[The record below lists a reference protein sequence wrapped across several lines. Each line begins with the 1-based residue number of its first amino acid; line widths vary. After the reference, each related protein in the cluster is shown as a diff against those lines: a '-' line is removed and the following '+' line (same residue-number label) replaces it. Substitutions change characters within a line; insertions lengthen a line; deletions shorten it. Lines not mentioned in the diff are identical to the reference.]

1 MAALYGT
8 YTGART
14 TTPASQIDG
23 GVQGA
28 RVRVYRE
35 KITLASQTTSDTITI
50 AFPSIRE
57 SFLFGTHTTGTS
69 LGSSTVAVGV
79 SGTVNKYKVAAVFT
93 TTLTPTLW
101 GAVAAITDLD
111 PLTAGQEVYITI
123 AAATMPSSGTY
134 FTDMYFCAT

>member
-14 TTPASQIDG
+14 TTPPSQIDG

-35 KITLASQTTSDTITI
+35 KITLAAQTTSDTITI
-50 AFPSIRE
+50 GYPSKGE

-79 SGTVNKYKVAAVFT
+79 SGTVNKFKAAAVFT

-111 PLTAGQEVYITI
+111 PLSAGIEVYITI
-123 AAATMPSSGTY
+123 AAATMPGSGTY

>member
-1 MAALYGT
+1 MTALYGT
-8 YTGART
+8 YTAARS
-14 TTPASQIDG
+14 TTPPGQIDG

-28 RVRVYRE
+28 HVRVYRE

-50 AFPSIRE
+50 AFPSKGE
-57 SFLFGTHTTGTS
+57 SFLFGSHTTGTS

-79 SGTVNKYKVAAVFT
+79 SGTVNKYKVAAAFT

-123 AAATMPSSGTY
+123 AGATMPSSGTY
-134 FTDMYFCAT
+134 FTDMYFAAT